1 MILDFSFFD
10 LQNMEKKISIE
21 YTQLDDWKELSP
33 ADQQL
38 VTAANDVLKTAY
50 APYSKFSVGASL
62 LLSNGEIICGSN
74 QENIAYPSGLCAE
87 RVALFYAG
95 SNYPNETVDT
105 LCVVAKGDLVD
116 IDTIL
121 SPCGGCRQVMVETES
136 RQKKAYR
143 VIMVSQNGMII
154 IFNSATQLLP
164 LAFGV

>member
-1 MILDFSFFD
+1 
-10 LQNMEKKISIE
+10 MEKKISIE
-21 YTQLDDWKELSP
+21 YTQLSDWKELSF

-38 VTAANDVLKTAY
+38 VREAEQVMSSAY
-50 APYSKFSVGASL
+50 APYSKFSVGASV
-62 LLSNGEIICGSN
+62 LLSNGEIITGSN

-95 SNYPNETVDT
+95 SNFPKEKVET

-116 IDTIL
+116 VKTIL

-136 RQKKAYR
+136 RQGKKYR
-143 VIMVSQNGMII
+143 VIMVSQDGTVI
-154 IFNSATQLLP
+154 IFNSATELLP

>member
-1 MILDFSFFD
+1 
-10 LQNMEKKISIE
+10 MEKKISIE
-21 YTQLDDWKELSP
+21 YTQLEDWQELNP
-33 ADQQL
+33 TDQKL
-38 VTAANDVLKTAY
+38 VVAAQGVLKTAY

-62 LLSNGEIICGSN
+62 LLSNGEIVCGSN

-95 SNYPNETVDT
+95 SNYPNETVET
-105 LCVVAKGDLVD
+105 LCVVAKGDLVP
-116 IDTIL
+116 IETIL

-136 RQKKAYR
+136 RQKKSYR
-143 VIMVSQNGMII
+143 VIMVSQNGSTI

>member
-1 MILDFSFFD
+1 
-10 LQNMEKKISIE
+10 MEKKISIE
-21 YTQLDDWKELSP
+21 YTELSDWKELDE

-38 VTAANDVLKTAY
+38 VTAANEVMGTAY

-62 LLSNGEIICGSN
+62 LLSNGEIVCGSN

-95 SNYPNETVDT
+95 SNYPLETVET

-116 IDTIL
+116 INTIL

-143 VIMVSQNGMII
+143 VIMVSQNGSII
-154 IFNSATQLLP
+154 IFNSATELLP